1 MIGQSLSLRG
11 ITKNYGQICAVHGTD
26 LEISAGEFVSIVGPS
41 GSGKTTLLTMIAG
54 FERPSTGSVVI
65 GDVDITG
72 LAPNRRNIG
81 MVFQKY
87 ALFPHM
93 TVRKNL
99 EFPLRMRSKVARSD
113 MGDRVDAM
121 LDMVQLAHMG
131 HRMPHQLSG
140 GQQQRVAVGRALV
153 FDPPILLMDE
163 PLGALDKKLRE
174 AMQLEI
180 KQLQRRLGATIIYVT
195 HDQEE
200 ALTLSDRVAVM
211 HNGRLE
217 QIGRPFELYANPHT
231 AFIADF
237 VGTINFIPGVIMGD
251 ERDHSL
257 VRLDNGAVVKAA
269 KCAKAP
275 VGSAVSL
282 AARPE
287 HLAIPAA
294 PGSDQ
299 NSLPGTL
306 EAVVFSGAHRV
317 AHVRLKAMDGLT
329 VRITLSSE
337 TDIPSAGEPLTVYL
351 PPDRLQVFSTQTGR
365 RL

>member
-11 ITKNYGQICAVHGTD
+11 ITKNYERICAVHGTD
-26 LEISAGEFVSIVGPS
+26 LEIGAGEFVSIVGPS

-54 FERPSTGSVVI
+54 FERPTTGSVLI

-99 EFPLRMRSKVARSD
+99 EFPLRMRSKGARSD
-113 MGDRVDAM
+113 IGARVDAM
-121 LDMVQLAHMG
+121 LDMVQLTKLG
-131 HRMPHQLSG
+131 HRLPHQLSG

-217 QIGRPFELYANPHT
+217 QIGQPFELYANPNT

-237 VGTINFIPGVIMGD
+237 VGTINFIPGVIVGD
-251 ERDHSL
+251 ERNHSL
-257 VRLDNGAVVKAA
+257 VRLASGAVIKAA
-269 KCAKAP
+269 KRAKAP
-275 VGSAVSL
+275 VGSAVSV

-287 HLAIPAA
+287 HMAISAS
-294 PGSDQ
+294 PGTEQ
-299 NSLPGTL
+299 ISLPGTV

-329 VRITLSSE
+329 VRVTLAGE
-337 TDIPSAGEPLTVYL
+337 TSIPTAGEPLTLYL
-351 PPDRLQVFSTQTGR
+351 SPDRLQLFSAQTGR